1 MMPGPQIPEDVF
13 RAEGHCCAITLP
25 GLRDGNETVDF
36 PADEKLRAYLRQSY
50 GMETDTPS
58 GEPREGDGDG
68 DQSTVIAKGE
78 GVVASR

>member
-1 MMPGPQIPEDVF
+1 M
-13 RAEGHCCAITLP
+13 
-25 GLRDGNETVDF
+25 NF
-36 PADEKLRAYLRQSY
+36 PADEKLRDYLRQSY

-58 GEPREGDGDG
+58 GESPEGDGDG